1 MHFLLALMGVKR
13 NLLGKSLFYFIVRG
27 RGASLKTLETIS
39 FTDPADE
46 GFEPHPLYT
55 PLLAFKVSIHMFV
68 MLFKSC

>member
-55 PLLAFKVSIHMFV
+55 P
-68 MLFKSC
+68 